1 MAGWA
6 VTACRRKTDPL
17 GLTPRNYE
25 RRLDRSFLL
34 NEVPSL
40 KSIFELLR
48 HSSELSDLGDLC
60 VSLSA
65 RRRSAV
71 ALKIMATNLSH
82 LF

>member
-1 MAGWA
+1 MKGGP
-6 VTACRRKTDPL
+6 TL
-17 GLTPRNYE
+17 
-25 RRLDRSFLL
+25 LL

-40 KSIFELLR
+40 KSIFEFLR

-71 ALKIMATNLSH
+71 ALKIMATNLSY
-82 LF
+82 LC